1 MKIKNAIL
9 CTAVALFASFSLSA
23 HNPAGVDE
31 NKTSSTAVEQ
41 IEALIQNINFDVT
54 AMDEETIKVQFMIN
68 ADDEIIVLQ
77 TDDQRVDWKIKSHL
91 NYARIKNNDLEV
103 NKIYIIPVSFQ
114 SDTASR

>member
-9 CTAVALFASFSLSA
+9 CSAVALLTSFSLTA
-23 HNPAGVDE
+23 HTPAGLDE
-31 NKTSSTAVEQ
+31 NKTNSTAVEE
-41 IEALIQNINFDVT
+41 IETLIQNINFDV
-54 AMDEETIKVQFMIN
+54 AALDEETIKVQFMIN

-77 TDDQRVDWKIKSHL
+77 TDDTRVDRKIKSHL
-91 NYARIKNNDLEV
+91 NYARIKNNDLET

>member
-9 CTAVALFASFSLSA
+9 FSAVALLTSFSLSA
-23 HNPAGVDE
+23 YNTTGIDE
-31 NKTSSTAVEQ
+31 NNTNSTAVAQ
-41 IEALIQNINFDVT
+41 IEALIQNINFDVS
-54 AMDEETIKVQFMIN
+54 ALDEETIKVQFMIN

-77 TDDQRVDWKIKSHL
+77 TDDKRVDQKIKSHL

-114 SDTASR
+114 SDTATR